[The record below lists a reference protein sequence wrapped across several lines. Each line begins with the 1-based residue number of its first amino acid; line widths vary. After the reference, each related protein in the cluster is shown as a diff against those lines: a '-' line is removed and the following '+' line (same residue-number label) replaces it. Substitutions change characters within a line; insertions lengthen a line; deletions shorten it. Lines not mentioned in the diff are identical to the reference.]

1 MIVTDRSD
9 PSTELLTLKFS
20 LMLLEMCRKRWSW
33 EEMKD
38 GKSLLQEEKRANID
52 SVNLLRSL
60 CYDYLI

>member
-9 PSTELLTLKFS
+9 PSAELLTLRFS
-20 LMLLEMCRKRWSW
+20 LMLLEMCRRKWSW

-38 GKSLLQEEKRANID
+38 GQSLLQEEKRANID

-60 CYDYLI
+60 CCDYLI